1 MGSGRKLFLTV
12 FLFLLYALSI
22 FAGNLLFGGDSNY
35 PPYEYIDESGN
46 ITGFNVELA
55 RAIAKVTGL
64 EIEIRLDEWGKIRSD
79 FDDGKLDG
87 LLGMAVTPQRAEQF
101 DFSVPHN
108 TLYMT
113 LFFRKGT
120 KKPDSESDLH
130 NKAIVVQRG
139 GVMHDYLLEKHIT
152 DQIITVEAPLEGLK
166 LLSKGVGYYGI
177 FGKYQALYLIKE
189 YNLKNLAFSDWVIY
203 ERDYAF
209 AVQKDNVALLNKLN
223 KGLLLLIKNGEY
235 NKLYEKWF
243 GPLDWKAVYGGRIV
257 KILYY
262 AFVILALVTLLIFF
276 WSWFLK
282 KKVKQRTLDLNEKLK
297 ENRILKEKAERLH
310 DIALQM
316 EKCKTEEE
324 VYDLIV
330 NAARSILS
338 FDVYSLDIL
347 EGEELVVKRKSPEID
362 CPLRA
367 PKDKG
372 IAGKTLLTSKTIMI
386 DDIKSTPEARPVNDK
401 IKSAISVPIG
411 EYGIFQTISYGPYAF
426 TKYDVRMA
434 ELLALHAAEAIRRI
448 RVQKRERYLAFHDS
462 LTGLYNRAFL
472 EEELNRLDTERNLPI
487 SIIFIDVNMLK
498 TVNDTYGHFT
508 GDNYLKEIAK
518 AIKESCRHEDLVVR
532 WGGDE
537 FVILLIKTEREKAKE
552 IVKRIEMK
560 LTKINHFPVQVSVA
574 AGAATKTLPSEDI
587 QQILREAE
595 KNMYENKRL
604 FKVQLQKTKTSDEA

>member
-1 MGSGRKLFLTV
+1 
-12 FLFLLYALSI
+12 
-22 FAGNLLFGGDSNY
+22 
-35 PPYEYIDESGN
+35 
-46 ITGFNVELA
+46 
-55 RAIAKVTGL
+55 
-64 EIEIRLDEWGKIRSD
+64 
-79 FDDGKLDG
+79 
-87 LLGMAVTPQRAEQF
+87 
-101 DFSVPHN
+101 
-108 TLYMT
+108 
-113 LFFRKGT
+113 
-120 KKPDSESDLH
+120 
-130 NKAIVVQRG
+130 
-139 GVMHDYLLEKHIT
+139 
-152 DQIITVEAPLEGLK
+152 
-166 LLSKGVGYYGI
+166 
-177 FGKYQALYLIKE
+177 
-189 YNLKNLAFSDWVIY
+189 
-203 ERDYAF
+203 
-209 AVQKDNVALLNKLN
+209 
-223 KGLLLLIKNGEY
+223 
-235 NKLYEKWF
+235 
-243 GPLDWKAVYGGRIV
+243 
-257 KILYY
+257 
-262 AFVILALVTLLIFF
+262 
-276 WSWFLK
+276 
-282 KKVKQRTLDLNEKLK
+282 
-297 ENRILKEKAERLH
+297 
-310 DIALQM
+310 M

-372 IAGKTLLTSKTIMI
+372 IAGKTLLTGKTIII

-411 EYGIFQTISYGPYAF
+411 EYGIFQTISYKPSAF

-508 GDNYLKEIAK
+508 GDNYLEEIAK

-574 AGAATKTLPSEDI
+574 AGTATKTLPDEDI

-604 FKVQLQKTKTSDEA
+604 FKVQLQKTKASDEA